1 MKKPILII
9 VLSLLWTL
17 AGSHNSEQ
25 TKKKI
30 TFLCEKQIFEA
41 EIYSK
46 DFSIELFKQALYY
59 AEISNPQ
66 IVFSQAILETGN
78 FTSELFVEGKNLF
91 GFRVAKKRPTPAIG
105 EYNYHAKYW
114 HFYDS
119 IRDYKYFQDYWRAK
133 GYNLNNYL
141 TFLTEIKYAT
151 DLEYINKLLNIV
163 S

>member
-1 MKKPILII
+1 MKKPILTI

-30 TFLCEKQIFEA
+30 RFLAEKQIFEA
-41 EIYSK
+41 EIYFK
-46 DFSIELFKQALYY
+46 DFSVELFKQALYY

-151 DLEYINKLLNIV
+151 DLDYINKLLNIV

>member
-1 MKKPILII
+1 MKKSILII
-9 VLSLLWTL
+9 VLNLIYSL

-30 TFLCEKQIFEA
+30 RFLAEKQIFEA
-41 EIYSK
+41 EIYFK
-46 DFSIELFKQALYY
+46 DFSVELFKQALYY
-59 AEISNPQ
+59 AEISNPE

-78 FTSELFVEGKNLF
+78 FTSELFVDGKNLF
-91 GFRVAKKRPTPAIG
+91 GFRPAKVRINTQIG
-105 EYNYHAKYW
+105 IYNYHATYLHW
-114 HFYDS
+114 YDS
-119 IRDYKYFQDYWRAK
+119 VSDYKLWQSYWQSK

-141 TFLTEIKYAT
+141 TFLTQIKYAT

>member
-9 VLSLLWTL
+9 VLSLIYSL
-17 AGSHNSEQ
+17 AGSPLADQ

-66 IVFSQAILETGN
+66 IVFSQAVLETGN
-78 FTSELFVEGKNLF
+78 FKSELFIRGNNIF
-91 GFRVAKKRPTPAIG
+91 GMRPAKVRNSTGIG
-105 EYNYHAKYW
+105 IYNYHCTYSHW
-114 HFYDS
+114 YDS
-119 IRDYKYFQDYWRAK
+119 ILDLKLWQAYWIKK

-151 DLEYINKLLNIV
+151 DLDYINKLLNIV